1 MLRFFFADSPAATW
15 HEFWISPAPLRGL
28 GMPAP
33 ASRSFEFDNVMM
45 PQFLAS
51 VICWQENS
59 RQNGPRMARTVCH
72 KSNFSSFWLARIC
85 WCFLHVRW
93 WKGMSF
99 PMFSLLLCRLQT
111 IRFDGT
117 ETERKASRWDVISSL
132 GWGFDVN
139 KISKMIVMNFF
150 CRSTMTGISL
160 RQSLLL
166 EDGCSSCSE
175 IKSIQSRDNT
185 VFCLSRYGVWWP
197 SFTIL
202 SQYLFRQIF
211 YCISWLYCLSDVVIV
226 SCFVLLSLI
235 YINST
240 GKDTV
245 FFSPVI
251 WCYCGCS
258 YGCCA
263 EYFKHAF
270 FFFSFA
276 ARICTDK
283 L

>member
-1 MLRFFFADSPAATW
+1 
-15 HEFWISPAPLRGL
+15 
-28 GMPAP
+28 
-33 ASRSFEFDNVMM
+33 
-45 PQFLAS
+45 
-51 VICWQENS
+51 
-59 RQNGPRMARTVCH
+59 
-72 KSNFSSFWLARIC
+72 
-85 WCFLHVRW
+85 
-93 WKGMSF
+93 MS
-99 PMFSLLLCRLQT
+99 
-111 IRFDGT
+111 
-117 ETERKASRWDVISSL
+117 
-132 GWGFDVN
+132 N

-166 EDGCSSCSE
+166 EEGCSSCSE
-175 IKSIQSRDNT
+175 IKSIQSRHNT

-202 SQYLFRQIF
+202 TQYLFCQIF

-226 SCFVLLSLI
+226 SCFLLLLLI

-270 FFFSFA
+270 FSFA